1 MARLRRSDCTGPGIR
16 RRGRGRGFEYLDEDG
31 RRITDTETVTRL
43 AELRVPPAWKDV
55 WICSDPMGHLQA
67 TGEDAAG
74 RKQYLYHQR
83 WRERRDQQK
92 FDEMLEFARALPRLR
107 RRVGE
112 DLTGGDDGEV
122 PRDRVLACCGAAAR
136 PGVLPDRRRGLRGG
150 ERDLWARD
158 PPPRASDDRGRRGPV
173 RLQGEGRPGAGCRRS
188 PIPRCSRCL
197 RALKRRRSADPELLA
212 FREGR
217 RWVDV
222 RSDDV
227 NAYIK
232 EAARGEFSAKDFRTW
247 HATVLAAIALA
258 SHDPP
263 PATKA
268 GTKRAINEAVKGV
281 AAFLGNT
288 PAVCRRSYID
298 PRVIDRFSR
307 RADDLAGRQARRRR
321 SPRLPLA
328 PQHRARRAPLGRGGL
343 GALLGARA
351 RRAAS
356 PRSPKTSTA
365 ATISS
370 SSRHS
375 QALAESTR
383 IEPRRARTRP

>member
-1 MARLRRSDCTGPGIR
+1 MGPGIR

-112 DLTGGDDGEV
+112 DLTGGDDGEL
-122 PRDRVLACCGAAAR
+122 PRDRVLACSVRLLDRGFFRIGGEDYAEENETYGLATLHRAHLTIADGEAR
-136 PGVLPDRRRGLRGG
+136 FDYKAKGGQARVQAITDPEVLP
-150 ERDLWARD
+150 
-158 PPPRASDDRGRRGPV
+158 V
-173 RLQGEGRPGAGCRRS
+173 
-188 PIPRCSRCL
+188 L
-197 RALKRRRSADPELLA
+197 RALKRRRSQDPELLA

-232 EAARGEFSAKDFRTW
+232 EVARGEFSAKDFRTW

-298 PRVIDRFSR
+298 PRVIDRFSDGLTIS
-307 RADDLAGRQARRRR
+307 RA
-321 SPRLPLA
+321 
-328 PQHRARRAPLGRGGL
+328 
-343 GALLGARA
+343 A
-351 RRAAS
+351 RRAADDPLDS
-356 PRSPKTSTA
+356 RSHRSME
-365 ATISS
+365 
-370 SSRHS
+370 
-375 QALAESTR
+375 LAVLRLVEGG
-383 IEPRRARTRP
+383 